1 MTRYELVVLLHPDL
15 EIDLDNPIKKIEKLL
30 SDNGG
35 ANARRDN
42 WGKRKLAY
50 AINRQDFALYVY
62 WEADLPAEAV
72 AKIDRAL
79 GLMDEVLR
87 HLITKHV
94 EVPEPKEHDVQAA
107 ADKEAAKEKEEEKE

>member
-30 SDNGG
+30 SDNDGVI
-35 ANARRDN
+35 AKRDN

-62 WEADLPAEAV
+62 WEVDLPAEAV

-94 EVPEPKEHDVQAA
+94 EVPEPKERDPQAA
-107 ADKEAAKEKEEEKE
+107 RKETVKEEEEEK